1 MEVINPIGRSVAD
14 EMQADYSLKSVRCK
28 CSTGALYAVGVNNSG
43 DNHCAC
49 SDGYGTIGTRVYAG

>member
-14 EMQADYSLKSVRCK
+14 EMQADYSLASCR
-28 CSTGALYAVGVNNSG
+28 CSTAALNAVGKNNAG

-49 SDGYGTIGTRVYAG
+49 SDGYGTVGTRVNVG